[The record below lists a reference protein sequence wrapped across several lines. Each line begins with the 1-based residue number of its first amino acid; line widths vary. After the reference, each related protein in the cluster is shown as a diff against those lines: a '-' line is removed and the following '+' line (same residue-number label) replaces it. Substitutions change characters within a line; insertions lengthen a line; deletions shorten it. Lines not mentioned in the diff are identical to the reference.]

1 MKTIYV
7 QKQAVEVSEAVYKA
21 YWQASERERYQNRL
35 AADRTWTM
43 SDLQAAGVP
52 LDALDAFAVTSSE
65 RAFFADQS
73 RSRLMTALATL
84 PPDQEEHLWRL
95 VLSETTERG
104 LAAELGLSPATVH
117 KRKKRALA
125 TLRSLLE
132 GEEEDL

>member
-52 LDALDAFAVTSSE
+52 LDALAA
-65 RAFFADQS
+65 
-73 RSRLMTALATL
+73 L

-95 VLSETTERG
+95 VLGETTERG

>member
-7 QKQAVEVSEAVYKA
+7 QKQAIEVSEAVYKA

-65 RAFFADQS
+65 
-73 RSRLMTALATL
+73 LH
-84 PPDQEEHLWRL
+84 P
-95 VLSETTERG
+95 
-104 LAAELGLSPATVH
+104 
-117 KRKKRALA
+117 
-125 TLRSLLE
+125 
-132 GEEEDL
+132 

>member
-1 MKTIYV
+1 
-7 QKQAVEVSEAVYKA
+7 
-21 YWQASERERYQNRL
+21 
-35 AADRTWTM
+35 M

-65 RAFFADQS
+65 GAFFAGQS
-73 RSRLMTALATL
+73 RSRLMTALAAL

-95 VLSETTERG
+95 VLGEMTERG

-132 GEEEDL
+132 GEDL